1 MAIKKFAVG
10 CYDDEEVLF
19 PAVKSIR
26 NSGYKL
32 HDVYTPFA
40 VHGLDIALGHKET
53 DLHVAGFIYG
63 ITGTS
68 TAVGFMS
75 WIFTKDWPLNIGGK
89 PNWSLPAFIPI
100 TFELTVLFAAV
111 GMVLTFC
118 YLNQIMPGVKK
129 HVFHPRQTDDLFVVA
144 LELNEHTSEQE
155 VIDYLK
161 STGAMEISIQTAEAD
176 WWFGRWDK
184 EEPYELAAGK

>member
-10 CYDDEEVLF
+10 CYEDEEVLF

-40 VHGLDIALGHKET
+40 VHGLDTAMGHKET

-118 YLNQIMPGVKK
+118 YLNQMMPGVKK

-144 LELNEHTSEQE
+144 LELNEHTSEEE
-155 VIDYLK
+155 VQNYLR
-161 STGAMEISIQTAEAD
+161 STGAIEISIQTAEAD

>member
-19 PAVKSIR
+19 PAIKQIR

-40 VHGLDIALGHKET
+40 VHGLDHAMGLKDT

-75 WIFTKDWPLNIGGK
+75 WVFTSDWPLNVGGK
-89 PNWSLPAFIPI
+89 PHWSLPAFIPI

-129 HVFHPRQTDDLFVVA
+129 HVFHPRQSDDLFVVA
-144 LELNEHTSEQE
+144 IELNDHVTDQE
-155 VIDYLK
+155 VMDYLRT
-161 STGAMEISIQTAEAD
+161 TGAKEISVQKAESE
-176 WWFGRWDK
+176 WWYGRWDK
-184 EEPYELAAGK
+184 SEPYEQMA